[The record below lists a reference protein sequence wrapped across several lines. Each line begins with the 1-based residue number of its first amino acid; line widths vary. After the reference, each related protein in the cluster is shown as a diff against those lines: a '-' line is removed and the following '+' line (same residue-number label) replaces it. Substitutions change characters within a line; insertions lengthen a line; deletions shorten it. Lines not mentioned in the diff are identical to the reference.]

1 MVFLE
6 HYKLVIVKHRLGT
19 YVVIRGG
26 NQVSAEYSSK
36 VVKRTTLFVPIVVD
50 INTTICLLH
59 SILLSLNSSLYMYLS
74 GT

>member
-6 HYKLVIVKHRLGT
+6 HYKLVIVKHRFGN

-36 VVKRTTLFVPIVVD
+36 VVKRTTLFVSIVVD